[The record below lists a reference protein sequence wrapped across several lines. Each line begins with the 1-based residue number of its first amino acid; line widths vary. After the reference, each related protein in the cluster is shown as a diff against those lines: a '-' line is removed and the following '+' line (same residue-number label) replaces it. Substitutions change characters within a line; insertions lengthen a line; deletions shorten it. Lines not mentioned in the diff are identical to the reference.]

1 MTTVQNLPW
10 CMGPRT
16 PGADSD
22 LHSHNFRGL
31 SPTRGHIPVDYPKA
45 QHCPVGSGAC
55 RGGEQLPVSQ
65 GPTHLPMH
73 ILAEA
78 GGQAL
83 SPQDQVALVTKA
95 IQQDVTLLILGIST
109 VVYKG
114 HDVSLQQDGG

>member
-1 MTTVQNLPW
+1 
-10 CMGPRT
+10 
-16 PGADSD
+16 
-22 LHSHNFRGL
+22 
-31 SPTRGHIPVDYPKA
+31 
-45 QHCPVGSGAC
+45 
-55 RGGEQLPVSQ
+55 
-65 GPTHLPMH
+65 MH